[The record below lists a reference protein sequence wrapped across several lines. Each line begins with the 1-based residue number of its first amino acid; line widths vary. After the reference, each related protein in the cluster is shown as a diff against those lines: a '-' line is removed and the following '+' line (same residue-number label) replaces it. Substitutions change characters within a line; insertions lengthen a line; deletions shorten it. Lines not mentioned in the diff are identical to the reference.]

1 MRLPHSVDP
10 LEVVDVFAGDISGD
24 NDMPVE
30 IARLIRGI
38 DMLVYSI
45 HSIDTDVPSIEVTEM
60 EPPELDYRKVYESIA
75 RRYPTLGYYWTVL
88 YPIVKDGTEGELAVG
103 DAIDDL
109 ADILIGL
116 REVQW
121 FNKNADRKNAL
132 AAMRFRYESHLWM
145 HIHPLRQYLEEIMH
159 DD

>member
-1 MRLPHSVDP
+1 
-10 LEVVDVFAGDISGD
+10 
-24 NDMPVE
+24 
-30 IARLIRGI
+30 
-38 DMLVYSI
+38 
-45 HSIDTDVPSIEVTEM
+45 M
-60 EPPELDYRKVYESIA
+60 EPPKLDYRTVRDVIG
-75 RRYPTLGYYWTVL
+75 RRYPTLGYYWTAL
-88 YPIVKDGTEGELAVG
+88 HPIMKDGTEGELAVG

-121 FNKNADRKNAL
+121 FNRNADRKNAL

-145 HIHPLRQYLEEIMH
+145 HIHPLRQYLEEMIH